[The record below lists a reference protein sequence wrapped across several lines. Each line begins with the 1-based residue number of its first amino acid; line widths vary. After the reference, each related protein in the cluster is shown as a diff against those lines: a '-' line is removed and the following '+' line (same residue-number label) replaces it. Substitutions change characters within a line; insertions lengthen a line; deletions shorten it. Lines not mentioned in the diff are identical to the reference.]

1 MWLKFSILLFNV
13 PTQITNYFTILS
25 ILINIYLFQWKLAN
39 KNENNVKRRQKQDI
53 PSKYVKYWEIR

>member
-13 PTQITNYFTILS
+13 PTQITNNFTILS
-25 ILINIYLFQWKLAN
+25 MLINIYLFQWKLAN
-39 KNENNVKRRQKQDI
+39 KNEKNVKRMQKQDI

>member
-13 PTQITNYFTILS
+13 PTQITNNFKILS
-25 ILINIYLFQWKLAN
+25 MLINIYLFQWKLAN
-39 KNENNVKRRQKQDI
+39 KNEKNVKRMQKQDI